1 VAYQPKQEKK
11 VRFAEKLDN
20 DSSLDSSM
28 RERIEHNLKYND
40 DTIFE
45 GISIF
50 QDLNT
55 SGSQTVH
62 VKKVREK
69 EKYPKRYVSDEEDD
83 DDEENQNIIRNKNVE
98 K

>member
-1 VAYQPKQEKK
+1 MVSTVVKR

-20 DSSLDSSM
+20 DDSLDVSM

-50 QDLNT
+50 QDLN
-55 SGSQTVH
+55 SSLIPH
-62 VKKVREK
+62 VKKVAEK
-69 EKYPKRYVSDEEDD
+69 EKHPLKMKQPPVLFDEDEDEE
-83 DDEENQNIIRNKNVE
+83 VE
-98 K
+98 YPQVRIDN

>member
-1 VAYQPKQEKK
+1 VKR

-40 DTIFE
+40 DTIFD

-50 QDLNT
+50 QDLNN
-55 SGSQTVH
+55 SVVNAH
-62 VKKVREK
+62 VKKVKEK
-69 EKYPKRYVSDEEDD
+69 EKYPARTLLKQE
-83 DDEENQNIIRNKNVE
+83 DDEEEDEALNNCDKEEVKNP
-98 K
+98 

>member
-1 VAYQPKQEKK
+1 MKR

-20 DSSLDSSM
+20 DDSLNSSM

-50 QDLNT
+50 QDLN
-55 SGSQTVH
+55 SSVVAH
-62 VKKVREK
+62 VKKVAEK
-69 EKYPKRYVSDEEDD
+69 EKHPLKMKQAPAFFDEDEDEED
-83 DDEENQNIIRNKNVE
+83 EHPQVRIEN
-98 K
+98 